1 MSNIVFLVEGQQGA
15 RREKSNT
22 SHLRIPELRSP
33 SEQGSVCF
41 ALQPHLLSQDLTAR
55 LQTGRRKP
63 LPWEVGPAPPLPSH
77 SLLRGKE
84 SAAPLHLQAR
94 CISPRQ
100 TASPM
105 TEWRTG
111 RSCDVSCAE
120 PGPSFPFPSPVT
132 GLRVLVLLSR
142 VSPCASRGGGVE
154 VADGR

>member
-22 SHLRIPELRSP
+22 SHLRIPEPRSP
-33 SEQGSVCF
+33 SARLCF
-41 ALQPHLLSQDLTAR
+41 ALQPHPLPQDLTAR
-55 LQTGRRKP
+55 LQAGGGS
-63 LPWEVGPAPPLPSH
+63 LCPAPPLPSH

-84 SAAPLHLQAR
+84 SAAPLLLQAR
-94 CISPRQ
+94 CVSPRQ
-100 TASPM
+100 TARPM

-120 PGPSFPFPSPVT
+120 PGPSFPFPSPVP
-132 GLRVLVLLSR
+132 GWRVLMLLSR
-142 VSPCASRGGGVE
+142 VSPCASRGCGVE